1 MLIRTMRASNNGIFG
16 LRRSAN
22 FNNGSGECALS
33 DMDRITLSG
42 TGAFQKA
49 GVAVAAAAGKK
60 RQADAGAAVDD
71 VVVDMDYDYLEN
83 NCVDEPSKMCDFR
96 RVCGFFIFICDL
108 GSAKWNAALRV
119 AAAAAADSC
128 RPCNWCN
135 LGGNR
140 SFSVKLP
147 PFAE

>member
-1 MLIRTMRASNNGIFG
+1 MECVFFC

-22 FNNGSGECALS
+22 FNNASGECALS

-60 RQADAGAAVDD
+60 RQADSGAAVDD

-96 RVCGFFIFICDL
+96 RVSGFSYLFGF
-108 GSAKWNAALRV
+108 SKVERRV
-119 AAAAAADSC
+119 AC
-128 RPCNWCN
+128 RRRRCRQ
-135 LGGNR
+135 LQGM
-140 SFSVKLP
+140 
-147 PFAE
+147 